1 MGLGFFRTAGIAG
14 GAAADVYRGAEEKK
28 DKLFNDA
35 LNDFVDNNVPRFM
48 EAKQKRIGIRTKLT
62 QDLQTIVSKY
72 IQPDK
77 IGLDQNSG
85 YELAEKLL
93 FDNGGKIEN
102 VDKQYATERDRYA
115 GTEKFDASVFI
126 KNYFNSPKT
135 NQDSRTLD
143 QIITSKA
150 QELSPDPTI
159 DIQGKAEALAG
170 YKDSV
175 FYKMDRDTVASRLI
189 AATGYTDPVPISK
202 NVYGGNYV
210 KTESKDPMI
219 DLNLKAKKQTIQS
232 NELTIDD
239 QKMNQ
244 AIGEFKPGKIS
255 DLYNDN
261 LQKSFQTFNV
271 KGNWDSVTKK
281 WKDIRGKGSE
291 IVNAMQQSFQSTTQN
306 LINSKDLNTNDFVK
320 SMNNTLV
327 FKQEGSTSKKYVLPD
342 LTSIA
347 NGIMGESLPVDM
359 SKQPMISVDEG
370 SNSGKP
376 PNGNIIQIPDP
387 AYKGEGNVSE
397 YETGRVYLDGD
408 GRKFMFLKTKPKTVG
423 SRIINI
429 VDLAS
434 RFYFDPI
441 N

>member
-1 MGLGFFRTAGIAG
+1 M
-14 GAAADVYRGAEEKK
+14 
-28 DKLFNDA
+28 
-35 LNDFVDNNVPRFM
+35 
-48 EAKQKRIGIRTKLT
+48 
-62 QDLQTIVSKY
+62 
-72 IQPDK
+72 
-77 IGLDQNSG
+77 
-85 YELAEKLL
+85 
-93 FDNGGKIEN
+93 
-102 VDKQYATERDRYA
+102 
-115 GTEKFDASVFI
+115 
-126 KNYFNSPKT
+126 
-135 NQDSRTLD
+135 
-143 QIITSKA
+143 
-150 QELSPDPTI
+150 
-159 DIQGKAEALAG
+159 
-170 YKDSV
+170 
-175 FYKMDRDTVASRLI
+175 
-189 AATGYTDPVPISK
+189 
-202 NVYGGNYV
+202 
-210 KTESKDPMI
+210 
-219 DLNLKAKKQTIQS
+219 
-232 NELTIDD
+232 
-239 QKMNQ
+239 
-244 AIGEFKPGKIS
+244 
-255 DLYNDN
+255 
-261 LQKSFQTFNV
+261 
-271 KGNWDSVTKK
+271 TKK

-376 PNGNIIQIPDP
+376 PNGNIIQVPDP

-408 GRKFMFLKTKPKTVG
+408 GRKFMFLKTKPKTLG